1 MKKIISAAI
10 IFLLF
15 TGCKKEGK
23 TIIEPLPQG
32 TTLVSG
38 NFISSAHTT
47 TGSAKIIRDSANN
60 LKLVFENFRT
70 DNGPD
75 LRVWLSSNIMANG
88 YIEIG
93 ILRAVAGNFSY
104 DISMDTDYST
114 NKNLLIW
121 CEDAAVLFGYA
132 VLE

>member
-1 MKKIISAAI
+1 MKYIIAFA
-10 IFLLF
+10 FLVF
-15 TGCKKEGK
+15 TSTSCKKEGK
-23 TIIEPLPQG
+23 TVIEPLPQG

-38 NFISSAHTT
+38 NFTSSAHTT
-47 TGSAKIIRDSANN
+47 SGTAKIIRDDSNN
-60 LKLVFENFRT
+60 LKLVFENFKT

-75 LRVWLSSNIMANG
+75 LRVWMSSNTMANG

-93 ILRAVAGNFSY
+93 TLRAVAGNFSY
-104 DISMDTDYST
+104 DVGAQTDYTT

-132 VLE
+132 VLQ